1 MAVHVNVTAEPA
13 IVAPS
18 AGFGVLGV
26 AGGVATVVND
36 QTGPFVAPAEFR
48 DTTCQKYLVAL
59 VSPGGVYVGLL
70 LPLTTSGG
78 GFDVPKLTS

>member
-1 MAVHVNVTAEPA
+1 MDVQVNVTEEPE

-18 AGFGVLGV
+18 AGFGALGV
-26 AGGVATVVND
+26 AGGVDTVVND

-48 DTTCQKYLVAL
+48 DTTCQKYLVEL
-59 VSPGGVYVGLL
+59 VSPDGVYDALL
-70 LPLTTSGG
+70 LPLTTGGG